1 MLNKDFAKENPAALK
16 FLSLMQ
22 ISTADESAQNLK
34 MQQGEKKP
42 ADVQR
47 HAQEWVA
54 AHRQQ
59 FDAWLQSAR
68 AAATQASN

>member
-1 MLNKDFAKENPAALK
+1 
-16 FLSLMQ
+16 
-22 ISTADESAQNLK
+22 

-42 ADVQR
+42 ADIRR
-47 HAQEWVA
+47 HAKEWVA

-59 FDAWLQSAR
+59 FDAWLQTAR